1 MQDCI
6 IIGGGPAGL
15 TAGIYL
21 ARANKKTL
29 IIEKENIGGQI
40 ASSPLVQN
48 YPGFVSI
55 TGAELANNLYEQ
67 VENLNVPIELE
78 EVIKIEDGIIKKVI
92 TDYNTYECKSII
104 IATGAKYRLLGL
116 DNENELIGKGIH
128 FCVSCDGAFY
138 KDKEVAV
145 IGGGNSAVTNAIY
158 LAGLCKKVY
167 LIHRKDQFNCEEELK
182 KTLNNLEN
190 VETIYNSNVVEIKGD
205 NNLEEIII
213 KTDNELSSIKI
224 DGMFVS
230 IGMDAQSELAS
241 NILSLNKNNYII
253 TDECKTDK
261 DGIFVAGDCREKNIR
276 QLATAINDG
285 AISATLAINY
295 LKNK

>member
-1 MQDCI
+1 MYDCI

-55 TGAELANNLYEQ
+55 TGAQLANNLYEQ

-213 KTDNELSSIKI
+213 KTDNDSKRPHCRAEPMKIK
-224 DGMFVS
+224 V
-230 IGMDAQSELAS
+230 
-241 NILSLNKNNYII
+241 
-253 TDECKTDK
+253 
-261 DGIFVAGDCREKNIR
+261 
-276 QLATAINDG
+276 
-285 AISATLAINY
+285 
-295 LKNK
+295 

>member
-1 MQDCI
+1 MYDCI

-158 LAGLCKKVY
+158 LASLCKKVY

-253 TDECKTDK
+253 TNECKTDK
-261 DGIFVAGDCREKNIR
+261 EGIFVAGDCREKNVR